1 MSKTSTTITG
11 LRTKTPTASMYTII
25 EDSNY
30 TGKTTIED
38 LVNSV
43 IGGKENTT
51 SYITELTSS
60 GWSSTSPYTQTV
72 TVPNLGASQNGII
85 SIASTATPL
94 QREAARNAMFYIQ
107 SQSSL
112 SLTVAADGDKPSLN
126 IPVEI
131 ILFS

>member
-30 TGKTTIED
+30 TGKTTVGE

-43 IGGKENTT
+43 IGDKESTT
-51 SYITELTSS
+51 SYRTNLASS
-60 GWSSTSPYTQTV
+60 EWSSTKPYSQTI
-72 TVPNLGASQNGII
+72 TVPNLDATQNGII
-85 SIASTATPL
+85 SVANTATSL
-94 QREAARNAMFYIQ
+94 QREAARSAMLYIQ
-107 SQSSL
+107 SQSAL
-112 SLTVAADGDKPSLN
+112 SLVVAADGEKPSLN

-131 ILFS
+131 ILFN